1 MLQAHF
7 EFLLD
12 KVKNAPTTMSHMLT
26 AFMFDIKSTKEIVV
40 VGPGK
45 EKHSKIIE
53 EIQEQYIPNHV
64 IIFNDTDLEDG
75 LYKLAPWI
83 KNQKMIDEKPTIYV
97 CQDFH
102 VEKPTTCVAAALR
115 YLEE

>member
-1 MLQAHF
+1 
-7 EFLLD
+7 
-12 KVKNAPTTMSHMLT
+12 MSICGCLPKG
-26 AFMFDIKSTKEIVV
+26 FKSFYVFDIKSTKEIVV

-45 EKHSKIIE
+45 KKSTKKIIE

-83 KNQKMIDEKPTIYV
+83 KNQKMIDEKPTIYI
-97 CQDFH
+97 CQDFSCR
-102 VEKPTTCVAAALR
+102 KPTTRVAAALR